1 MHLFQID
8 LAIDGSNQVD
18 FEEARKDLDIE
29 CENSLYKIKETNEK
43 DDWKLEY
50 SIFQKIDDL

>member
-1 MHLFQID
+1 M
-8 LAIDGSNQVD
+8 AIDGSNQVD